1 VNFTLD
7 ESQTAVRELAAEIF
21 TDKASPERQRELEDA
36 GEAFD
41 RKLWSELATAGLLGI
56 GLPEEYGGGG
66 LGFVEVGLLLTE
78 AGRRAAKIPLLP
90 TLTTAA
96 ALARFGPAELAKQ
109 WLPQVCDGSAV
120 LSAALATFPDPPL
133 TVNASGAID
142 GVASFVPAGMDADA
156 ILVIAERQDGGSSAY
171 LIDPTAA
178 GVSREPQVTT
188 AGAVEARL
196 TLTGVQPSAQLGN
209 DSEAG
214 DAIREWLR
222 EHVVAGLC
230 ATAAGITAAA
240 LDLTTAYARE
250 REQFGKAIAS
260 FQAVA
265 QRAAD
270 AFIDVKAI
278 RLTALSACWRVASGL
293 PAGEQVAIAKF
304 WAADGGKRVMHAAQH
319 IHGGIGVDKDYP
331 LHRLFLAYTATELS
345 LGGATE
351 HLLLLGDALASV
363 PA

>member
-1 VNFTLD
+1 MNFTLD

-41 RKLWSELATAGLLGI
+41 RKLWSDLATAGLLGI
-56 GLPEEYGGGG
+56 GLAEEYGGGG

-90 TLTTAA
+90 TLTAAA
-96 ALARFGPAELAKQ
+96 ALAQFGPAELAGQ
-109 WLPQVCDGSAV
+109 WLPKVADGSAV

-133 TVNASGAID
+133 TVNGSGTLD

-156 ILVIAERQDGGSSAY
+156 VLVVAERPDGSSSAY
-171 LIDPTAA
+171 LIDPTSA
-178 GVSREPQVTT
+178 GVTREPQVTT

-196 TLTGVQPSAQLGN
+196 TLSGAQPSAQL
-209 DSEAG
+209 AG
-214 DAIREWLR
+214 DGAVVREWLR

-278 RLTALSACWRVASGL
+278 RLTALQACWRAASGL
-293 PAGEQVAIAKF
+293 PAGEQVAVAKF

-351 HLLLLGDALASV
+351 HLLLLGDELAS
-363 PA
+363 A

>member
-41 RKLWSELATAGLLGI
+41 RKLWSALATAGLLGI

-78 AGRRAAKIPLLP
+78 AGRRATKLPLLA

-96 ALARFGPAELAKQ
+96 AIAKFGPSELAKQ
-109 WLPQVCDGSAV
+109 WLPRVGDGSAV
-120 LSAALATFPDPPL
+120 LSAALATSPDPPL
-133 TVNASGAID
+133 TLTPSGAID

-156 ILVIAERQDGGSSAY
+156 ILVIAERPDGAGGAY
-171 LIDPTAA
+171 LIDPAA
-178 GVSREPQVTT
+178 EGVSLEPQVTT
-188 AGAVEARL
+188 AGAVEARV
-196 TLTGVQPSAQLGN
+196 TLNGVQPSAQL
-209 DSEAG
+209 DG
-214 DAIREWLR
+214 DGAAVREWLR

-250 REQFGKAIAS
+250 REQFGKPIAS

-278 RLTALSACWRVASGL
+278 RLTALQACWRVASGL
-293 PAGEQVAIAKF
+293 PAGEQVAVAKF

-331 LHRLFLAYTATELS
+331 LHRLFLAYTSTELS

-351 HLLLLGDALASV
+351 HLLLLGDALAS
-363 PA
+363 A

>member
-1 VNFTLD
+1 MNFTLD

-21 TDKASPERQRELEDA
+21 TDKASPGRQRELEDA

-41 RKLWSELATAGLLGI
+41 RSLWSDLAAAGLLGI
-56 GLPEEYGGGG
+56 GLPEEFGGGG
-66 LGFVEVGLLLTE
+66 LSFVEVGLLLTE

-96 ALARFGPAELAKQ
+96 AVARFGPSELAKQ
-109 WLPQVCDGSAV
+109 WLPKVADGSAV
-120 LSAALATFPDPPL
+120 LSAALARCADPPL
-133 TVNASGAID
+133 TVSASGVID

-156 ILVIAERQDGGSSAY
+156 ILVVAERAGGSGAY

-178 GVSREPQVTT
+178 GVGREPQVTS

-196 TLTGVQPSAQLGN
+196 TLSGVLPSAQL
-209 DSEAG
+209 DG
-214 DAIREWLR
+214 DGAAVSEWLR
-222 EHVVAGLC
+222 ELVVAGLC

-250 REQFGKAIAS
+250 REQFGKPIAS

-278 RLTALSACWRVASGL
+278 RLTALQACWRVASGL
-293 PAGEQVAIAKF
+293 PAREQVAVAKF

-331 LHRLFLAYTATELS
+331 LHRLFLAYTTTELS

-351 HLLLLGDALASV
+351 HLLLLGDELAS
-363 PA
+363 A

>member
-1 VNFTLD
+1 MNFTLD

-41 RKLWSELATAGLLGI
+41 RKLWAELATAGLLGI

-78 AGRRAAKIPLLP
+78 AGRRAAKVPLLA

-96 ALARFGPAELAKQ
+96 ALARFGPAELAQQ
-109 WLPQVCDGSAV
+109 WLPRVADGSAV
-120 LSAALATFPDPPL
+120 LSAALATFPDPAL
-133 TVNASGAID
+133 TLSASGAVD
-142 GVASFVPAGMDADA
+142 GVASFVPSGMDADA
-156 ILVIAERQDGGSSAY
+156 ILVIAERPGGGSGAF
-171 LIDPTAA
+171 LIDPTAT
-178 GVSREPQVTT
+178 GVRREPQVTT
-188 AGAVEARL
+188 AGAIEARL
-196 TLTGVQPSAQLGN
+196 TLNGVQPLAEVGGDGAQL
-209 DSEAG
+209 
-214 DAIREWLR
+214 REWLR

-250 REQFGKAIAS
+250 REQFGKPIAS

-278 RLTALSACWRVASGL
+278 RLTALQACWRVASGL
-293 PAGEQVAIAKF
+293 PAGEQVAVAKF

-351 HLLLLGDALASV
+351 QLLLLSAELAS
-363 PA
+363 A

>member
-7 ESQTAVRELAAEIF
+7 ESQTAVRDLAKQILD
-21 TDKASPERQRELEDA
+21 DKAAPERQRQLEDA
-36 GEAFD
+36 GETFD
-41 RKLWSELATAGLLGI
+41 RTLWSELATAGLLGI

-66 LGFVEVGLLLTE
+66 LGFVEVGLLLQE
-78 AGRRAAKIPLLP
+78 AGRHAAKAPLVP

-96 ALARFGPAELAKQ
+96 ALARFGARELSAQ
-109 WLPQVCDGSAV
+109 WLPKVCDGSAV
-120 LSAALATFPDPPL
+120 LSAAFATFPDPPL
-133 TVNASGAID
+133 TASEAGLID
-142 GVASFVPAGMDADA
+142 GSVSFVPSGMDADA
-156 ILVIAERQDGGSSAY
+156 VVVFAEQGGGGTGAY

-178 GVSREPQVTT
+178 GVSSEEQVTG
-188 AGAVEARL
+188 AGAIEARL
-196 TLTGVQPSAQLGN
+196 TFTGAQALGRL
-209 DSEAG
+209 DADG
-214 DAIREWLR
+214 DVVREWLR
-222 EHVVAGLC
+222 QHVVAGLC

-240 LDLTTAYARE
+240 LELTTAYARE
-250 REQFGKAIAS
+250 REQFGKPIAS

-278 RLTALSACWRVASGL
+278 RLTALQACWRVGSGL
-293 PAGEQVAIAKF
+293 PASEQVAIAKF

-319 IHGGIGVDKDYP
+319 VHGGIGVDKDYP
-331 LHRLFLAYTATELS
+331 LHRFFLAFTTTELT

-351 HLLLLGDALASV
+351 QLLRLGDELAAV

>member
-1 VNFTLD
+1 MNFTLD
-7 ESQTAVRELAAEIF
+7 ESQAAVRELAAEIF

-41 RKLWSELATAGLLGI
+41 RRLWSDLATAGLLGI

-78 AGRRAAKIPLLP
+78 AGRRAAKLPLLA

-96 ALARFGPAELAKQ
+96 ALAHFGPAELAKQ
-109 WLPQVCDGSAV
+109 WLPRVAEGAAV

-133 TVNASGAID
+133 TLSASGAID

-156 ILVIAERQDGGSSAY
+156 ILVVAERPGGGSGAY

-188 AGAVEARL
+188 AGAIEARL
-196 TLTGVQPSAQLGN
+196 TLSGVLPSAQL
-209 DSEAG
+209 DG
-214 DAIREWLR
+214 DGAVIREWLR

-230 ATAAGITAAA
+230 AAAAGITAAA

-250 REQFGKAIAS
+250 REQFGKPIAS

-278 RLTALSACWRVASGL
+278 RLTALQACWRVASGL
-293 PAGEQVAIAKF
+293 PAGEQVAVAKF

-331 LHRLFLAYTATELS
+331 LHRLFLAYTATELT

-351 HLLLLGDALASV
+351 HLLLLSDELAS
-363 PA
+363 A

>member
-1 VNFTLD
+1 MNFTLD
-7 ESQTAVRELAAEIF
+7 ESQAAVRELAAKIF
-21 TDKASPERQRELEDA
+21 ADKANPERQRELEAA

-41 RKLWSELATAGLLGI
+41 GRLWSDLATAGLLGI

-78 AGRRAAKIPLLP
+78 AGRRAAKLPLLS

-96 ALARFGPAELAKQ
+96 ALAEFGPAELAKQ
-109 WLPQVCDGSAV
+109 WLPKVADGSAV

-133 TVNASGAID
+133 TVNASGTLD
-142 GVASFVPAGMDADA
+142 GVASFVPSGMDADA
-156 ILVIAERQDGGSSAY
+156 ILVFAGAPGAGSSAY
-171 LIDPTAA
+171 LIDPAAA
-178 GVSREPQVTT
+178 GVSRERQVTT
-188 AGAVEARL
+188 AGAVEARV
-196 TLTGVQPSAQLGN
+196 TLSGVQPLAPLDGDGAQV
-209 DSEAG
+209 
-214 DAIREWLR
+214 REWLR

-230 ATAAGITAAA
+230 AMAAGITAAA

-250 REQFGKAIAS
+250 REQFGKPIAA

-278 RLTALSACWRVASGL
+278 RLTALQACWRVASGL
-293 PAGEQVAIAKF
+293 PAGEQVAVAKF

-331 LHRLFLAYTATELS
+331 LHRLFLSYTATELS

-351 HLLLLGDALASV
+351 QLLLLSDELAS
-363 PA
+363 A